1 MSRLATS
8 ADSARRSRSIFRRI
22 RFRWCRCKAEDMQ
35 LIDDEI
41 IRRTLEA
48 ARQSPRRRMNHNFHS
63 GPEDNPHRFLN
74 VMLRDTYVAPHRH
87 LRPPKAE
94 SFLVLEG
101 CIVIICFEEDG

>member
-1 MSRLATS
+1 
-8 ADSARRSRSIFRRI
+8 
-22 RFRWCRCKAEDMQ
+22 MQ

-74 VMLRDTYVAPHRH
+74 VMLQGTYVAPHRH
-87 LRPPKAE
+87 KVPPKAE

-101 CIVIICFEEDG
+101 CLALVTFEDGGAVRSSHLLGDTAPATARGIDLEPGV